1 MKTEA
6 IKAMGNVMTNS
17 IKSAVK
23 AEAPVAQAVKGGEKL
38 MAAGQDAAAVQ
49 GRAMVKPYVKPEMQV
64 VKLEKE
70 NLRAA
75 SGYDGGKDVDSDLD
89 FQSVDDAAAVSPWDK
104 AGEFSVWE

>member
-23 AEAPVAQAVKGGEKL
+23 AEAPVAHAVKGGEKL

-75 SGYDGGKDVDSDLD
+75 SGYDGGKDLPDIDYESADNG
-89 FQSVDDAAAVSPWDK
+89 SMWDK

>member
-23 AEAPVAQAVKGGEKL
+23 AEAPVAKAVKGGEKL

-49 GRAMVKPYVKPEMQV
+49 GRAMVKPYVKPEMKV

-75 SGYDGGKDVDSDLD
+75 SGYNGGKNPDSDC
-89 FQSVDDAAAVSPWDK
+89 QCADDAADNAWDK
-104 AGEFSVWE
+104 ASDFSVWE

>member
-23 AEAPVAQAVKGGEKL
+23 AEAPVAHAVKGGEKL

-75 SGYDGGKDVDSDLD
+75 SGYPGGNDPDFD

>member
-23 AEAPVAQAVKGGEKL
+23 AEAPVAHAVKGGEKL

-75 SGYDGGKDVDSDLD
+75 SGYHGGQDPDFD
-89 FQSVDDAAAVSPWDK
+89 FQSVDDAAAGSPWDK

>member
-23 AEAPVAQAVKGGEKL
+23 AEAPVAHAVKGGEKL

-75 SGYDGGKDVDSDLD
+75 SGYQGGNDPDFD

>member
-23 AEAPVAQAVKGGEKL
+23 AEAPVAHAVKGGEKL

-75 SGYDGGKDVDSDLD
+75 SGYNGGNDPDSN
-89 FQSVDDAAAVSPWDK
+89 FQSVDDAAAGSAWDK

>member
-6 IKAMGNVMTNS
+6 IKAMGNVMT
-17 IKSAVK
+17 AVK
-23 AEAPVAQAVKGGEKL
+23 AEAPVAHAVKGGEKL

-75 SGYDGGKDVDSDLD
+75 SGYDGGKDPDFD
-89 FQSVDDAAAVSPWDK
+89 FQSADDAAGSAWDK

>member
-23 AEAPVAQAVKGGEKL
+23 AEAPVAHAVKGGEKL

-49 GRAMVKPYVKPEMQV
+49 GRAMVKPYVKPQMTE
-64 VKLEKE
+64 VKMEKQ
-70 NLRAA
+70 NLKAA
-75 SGYDGGKDVDSDLD
+75 SGGGYDQGGDIDPTPDRGSSSIWGEDGARSHDL
-89 FQSVDDAAAVSPWDK
+89 
-104 AGEFSVWE
+104 WEEW